1 MIDKKIKD
9 LYEEGLESI
18 CSFAA
23 NVKINDL
30 KKLPFSKEA
39 KSFIWK
45 EFIIPFKSYIH
56 INDLT
61 WEDVRDNII
70 NKTKETAK
78 AFSMNEE
85 LKEMAD
91 KTKGFNGDVE
101 IVVRVKSS
109 DIFDPMETMIIAF
122 MEEVM
127 APVLAKNGIETD
139 TAFNE
144 YVTYMADCYEE
155 DENKTVA

>member
-39 KSFIWK
+39 KDFIWK
-45 EFIIPFKSYIH
+45 KLVVPFQSYLI

-61 WEDVRDNII
+61 SDEVCGNILSELLDMATEI
-70 NKTKETAK
+70 MDEELIGLIKK
-78 AFSMNEE
+78 ANEE
-85 LKEMAD
+85 GKLGCFEIHLE
-91 KTKGFNGDVE
+91 GFLDCMEVLLFKFVNTITENGGD
-101 IVVRVKSS
+101 
-109 DIFDPMETMIIAF
+109 
-122 MEEVM
+122 
-127 APVLAKNGIETD
+127 
-139 TAFNE
+139 E
-144 YVTYMADCYEE
+144 YVLSIL
-155 DENKTVA
+155 NKVYKNVA

>member
-45 EFIIPFKSYIH
+45 KFIIPFKSYIH

-70 NKTKETAK
+70 NKVKETARK
-78 AFSMNEE
+78 LGSDKE
-85 LKEMAD
+85 LKERGRKALENGKYVSGKLKAD
-91 KTKGFNGDVE
+91 GL
-101 IVVRVKSS
+101 
-109 DIFDPMETMIIAF
+109 FDPMETMTIAF

-127 APVLAKNGIETD
+127 SPVLAKNGIETD

-144 YVTYMADCYEE
+144 YFTYMVDYMEE
-155 DENKTVA
+155 ENKIS

>member
-45 EFIIPFKSYIH
+45 KFIIPFKSYIH

-70 NKTKETAK
+70 NKVKETARK
-78 AFSMNEE
+78 LGSDNE
-85 LKEMAD
+85 LKERGMKALENGGYVSVKIKAD
-91 KTKGFNGDVE
+91 DL
-101 IVVRVKSS
+101 
-109 DIFDPMETMIIAF
+109 FDPMEVRIIAF
-122 MEEVM
+122 LNEILVGE
-127 APVLAKNGIETD
+127 LEQNGIETD

-144 YVTYMADCYEE
+144 YFTYMIDYMEE
-155 DENKTVA
+155 ENKVA